1 MFTTTFAN
9 SGTNR
14 VDRAIT
20 ASGVVVYDTTN
31 PQNADLVVT
40 DILDMVSGNKY
51 TFNITGTMDGSQIT
65 LSKDNQANSY
75 STFEEDG
82 TTPAIGTDYNG
93 ITKITVDFDGAKC
106 SIVSLDKIVDDI
118 STQVDINTP
127 QIITNTNDITN
138 KLDKIQRAIL
148 GGGLLINSSFA
159 INQEEVTGT
168 VVLLAGEYGH
178 DQWRAGAGGC
188 TYTFATS
195 LNITTITISAGT
207 LEQPIDGLNL
217 QSDDYILS
225 WQGTAQ
231 GQIDGGGFAVSPV
244 IETIV
249 GGVDSIVEFGTGTL
263 IIPKLEQ
270 GIIETDYIF
279 KTFEEELRDSLYYYE
294 LINTDL
300 NNSAVASG
308 TYTTT
313 SSVLLTLNYSKKR
326 ISPAITAESITTA
339 FITSAGGGSLDV
351 TNFDSFHRSTTSAG
365 IIITTLTTGVV
376 AGQGAIMR
384 LKVENKIRVDSR
396 LT

>member
-14 VDRAIT
+14 VDRAIE
-20 ASGVVVYDTTN
+20 ADGVVVYATTN
-31 PQNADLVVT
+31 PQNSDLVAN

-51 TFNITGTMDGSQIT
+51 TFNISGTMDGSQIT

-106 SIVSLDKIVDDI
+106 SIVSLDKIIVDLETRVDDTE
-118 STQVDINTP
+118 S
-127 QIITNTNDITN
+127 DITDLQTD

-148 GGGLLINSSFA
+148 GGGLIINSSFA

-168 VVLLAGEYGH
+168 VILLAGEYGH

-217 QSDDYILS
+217 QSDDYILH
-225 WQGTAQ
+225 WAGTAQ

-244 IETIV
+244 TETLV
-249 GGVDSIVEFGTGTL
+249 GGVDSVVEFGTGTL

-279 KTFEEELRDSLYYYE
+279 KTFEQDLMDSLYYFE
-294 LINTDL
+294 LIDTDV
-300 NNSAVASG
+300 NNAAVGSG

-313 SSVLLTLNYSKKR
+313 SSALIALKFTKKR
-326 ISPAITAESITTA
+326 ISATITAESINTSWV
-339 FITSAGGGSLDV
+339 TSAGGGNLTVV
-351 TNFDSFHRSTTSAG
+351 TFDAFHVSDSFASLTLSTA
-365 IIITTLTTGVV
+365 TTGVV
-376 AGQGAIMR
+376 AGQGVILR
-384 LKVENKIRVDSR
+384 LKAEAKIKVDAR